1 MSLSGTRGYPRA
13 LVSGSGLVGLG
24 PIQKLRAR
32 TLQKARKNDRARAG
46 SGSGPGPIHPYRVQF
61 ASARIFKK
69 FQNSKDYFYKKSKN
83 VDNPTVII
91 CYLCV
96 YSNHT

>member
-32 TLQKARKNDRARAG
+32 TLQKARKNTRARAG
-46 SGSGPGPIHPYRVQF
+46 SGSGPGPIRPYWI
-61 ASARIFKK
+61 IFLDNKDNKAK
-69 FQNSKDYFYKKSKN
+69 FVFKIYFLN
-83 VDNPTVII
+83 HVVDT
-91 CYLCV
+91 
-96 YSNHT
+96 